1 METCGVILAG
11 GKSTRMGTNKAL
23 LKIDNR
29 TVIEKVASELQLV
42 CDKVIIVTNV
52 PDDYRF
58 LDFDLIGDRYIN
70 KGPLAGIE
78 SAMYHYVANQYI
90 IAACDMPFIN
100 RHIYRYLINNLTS
113 YDAVVPK
120 YGNRVHPLSGIYRR
134 NVLKNIQE
142 HIENENLKIRSF
154 FAHIN
159 IHIIDK
165 FNNIDKTLLDYH
177 FFNMNNPEEYQQ
189 AKRS

>member
-1 METCGVILAG
+1 
-11 GKSTRMGTNKAL
+11 
-23 LKIDNR
+23 
-29 TVIEKVASELQLV
+29 IEKLASELQLV
-42 CDKVIIVTNV
+42 CDKVIIVTND

-78 SAMYHYVANQYI
+78 SAMYHYIANQYV

-100 RHIYRYLINNLTS
+100 QDIYRYLINNLTL

-120 YGNRVHPLSGIYRR
+120 YKNRVHPLSGIYRR

-142 HIENENLKIRSF
+142 QIENENLKIRSF
-154 FAHIN
+154 FDHIN
-159 IHIIDK
+159 INIIDK
-165 FNNIDKTLLDYH
+165 YNNIYKNQLDYH
-177 FFNMNNPEEYQQ
+177 FINMNKIE
-189 AKRS
+189 

>member
-58 LDFDLIGDRYIN
+58 LDFDLIGDRKSTRLNSSHVSISYAVFCLKKKKTN
-70 KGPLAGIE
+70 K
-78 SAMYHYVANQYI
+78 Q
-90 IAACDMPFIN
+90 
-100 RHIYRYLINNLTS
+100 NNKLT
-113 YDAVVPK
+113 
-120 YGNRVHPLSGIYRR
+120 HQL
-134 NVLKNIQE
+134 
-142 HIENENLKIRSF
+142 
-154 FAHIN
+154 
-159 IHIIDK
+159 
-165 FNNIDKTLLDYH
+165 
-177 FFNMNNPEEYQQ
+177 
-189 AKRS
+189 